1 MADCVAAEV
10 ARESAVQRKTHK
22 DQARSWDRWTT
33 YCGWIGL
40 GDTLLNDFPR
50 SAKIKLL
57 GAFAV
62 AMREAR
68 FSGPS
73 YDRLAHGSVASSI
86 SHVCQTFREHGR
98 PNPSLD
104 DDGKPGFLLQR
115 ELRSFKKAD
124 PAEKHQKAIPM
135 SVISTL
141 AKQQLSELD
150 RAIVQLTG
158 LGIFFAFRSCEYLE
172 VPYAEHGQT
181 EILRLRNIRFFKDGE
196 LVQHSHPELEF
207 ADCVSL
213 TFERQKR
220 EEKNDTVTQEA
231 SGDSVLCPVRFAA
244 GLARRIRS
252 YPDTT
257 SNTKISTYISNGTAG
272 NVKSVQVI
280 NALRDVVGA
289 IGETRLGIAKEE
301 VGTHSIRSGAAMAM
315 YLGECP
321 VYTVMLIGR
330 WSSDAFLRYIRKQVM
345 EFSHNVSK
353 KMLKFQNYRHIPNF
367 EHQIQNNDPRVRNDP
382 NNSETRRN
390 VSGDTSRRARL
401 PSFAQFS

>member
-1 MADCVAAEV
+1 MSDL
-10 ARESAVQRKTHK
+10 Q
-22 DQARSWDRWTT
+22 
-33 YCGWIGL
+33 
-40 GDTLLNDFPR
+40 
-50 SAKIKLL
+50 
-57 GAFAV
+57 GA
-62 AMREAR
+62 
-68 FSGPS
+68 
-73 YDRLAHGSVASSI
+73 
-86 SHVCQTFREHGR
+86 C
-98 PNPSLD
+98 
-104 DDGKPGFLLQR
+104 GFLLQR

-135 SVISTL
+135 SVILTL

-158 LGIFFAFRSCEYLE
+158 LGIFFAFRSCEYLD
-172 VPYAEHGQT
+172 VPYAKHGQT

-196 LVQHSHPELEF
+196 LVQHSHPELEYS
-207 ADCVSL
+207 DCISL

-252 YPDTT
+252 YPDTN
-257 SNTKISTYISNGTAG
+257 SNTKISTYISNGTVG
-272 NVKSVQVI
+272 NVKLVQVI
-280 NALRDVVGA
+280 NTLRDVVGA
-289 IGETRLGIAKEE
+289 IGKTRLGIAKEE

-330 WSSDAFLRYIRKQVM
+330 WSSDAFLRYIQKQVM
-345 EFSHNVSK
+345 EFSYNVSK

-367 EHQIQNNDPRVRNDP
+367 DHQIHTNNPRERNDP
-382 NNSETRRN
+382 NNSETR
-390 VSGDTSRRARL
+390 
-401 PSFAQFS
+401 

>member
-33 YCGWIGL
+33 YCGCIGL

-62 AMREAR
+62 AMREAQ

-73 YDRLAHGSVASSI
+73 HDRLAHGSVASSI

-124 PAEKHQKAIPM
+124 PAKKHQKAI
-135 SVISTL
+135 VISTL
-141 AKQQLSELD
+141 AKQQLLELD

-158 LGIFFAFRSCEYLE
+158 LGTFFAIRSCEYLNI
-172 VPYAEHGQT
+172 PYAKHGQT
-181 EILRLRNIRFFKDGE
+181 EILCLRNIRFFKDGE

-213 TFERQKR
+213 TFKRQKHK
-220 EEKNDTVTQEA
+220 EKNDTVTQEA
-231 SGDSVLCPVRFAA
+231 SGDSVLCPVQFAA
-244 GLARRIRS
+244 GL
-252 YPDTT
+252 
-257 SNTKISTYISNGTAG
+257 
-272 NVKSVQVI
+272 V
-280 NALRDVVGA
+280 
-289 IGETRLGIAKEE
+289 
-301 VGTHSIRSGAAMAM
+301 
-315 YLGECP
+315 
-321 VYTVMLIGR
+321 
-330 WSSDAFLRYIRKQVM
+330 
-345 EFSHNVSK
+345 
-353 KMLKFQNYRHIPNF
+353 
-367 EHQIQNNDPRVRNDP
+367 
-382 NNSETRRN
+382 
-390 VSGDTSRRARL
+390 
-401 PSFAQFS
+401 

>member
-1 MADCVAAEV
+1 VADCVAAEV
-10 ARESAVQRKTHK
+10 ARESAVQQKTRK
-22 DQARSWDRWTT
+22 DQARSWDHWTT

-40 GDTLLNDFPR
+40 ADTLLTNFPR

-57 GAFAV
+57 GAFAM
-62 AMREAR
+62 AMHEAQ

-86 SHVCQTFREHGR
+86 SHVCQTFQEHGR

-104 DDGKPGFLLQR
+104 DDGKPGFLLQQ

-141 AKQQLSELD
+141 AKQQISELD
-150 RAIVQLTG
+150 RSIVQLTG
-158 LGIFFAFRSCEYLE
+158 LGIFFAFRSCEYLD
-172 VPYAEHGQT
+172 VPQAEHGQT

-213 TFERQKR
+213 TFERQKH

-244 GLARRIRS
+244 GLVWRICS
-252 YPDTT
+252 YPNTN
-257 SNTKISTYISNGTAG
+257 SNTKISTYISNGTVG
-272 NVKSVQVI
+272 NLKSVQAI
-280 NALRDVVGA
+280 NTLRDVVGTM
-289 IGETRLGIAKEE
+289 GKTRLGIAKEE
-301 VGTHSIRSGAAMAM
+301 VGAHSIRSSAAMAM

-321 VYTVMLIGR
+321 VYRVMLISH

-353 KMLKFQNYRHIPNF
+353 RMLKFQNYRHIPNF
-367 EHQIQNNDPRVRNDP
+367 EHQIHADDPQVRNDP
-382 NNSETRRN
+382 NNAEMRRN
-390 VSGDTSRRARL
+390 VSGDTSQRARL